1 MWPANDVVGADTPGY
16 KAHVFTA
23 TLDITSRRAS
33 SGGRL
38 LAAWSCAALIVDL
51 ELNGPGVIINRRST
65 GMSQSLKTYA
75 IFAVCMLLISVVITP
90 AAHAQGAAT
99 ETLFKAKCAMCHGT
113 DATGNTAM
121 GKKFNIPDLR
131 APEIQK
137 KTKAELVNAI
147 AKGKNK
153 MPAFEGKL
161 TSDEVNELATYV
173 RQLKK

>member
-1 MWPANDVVGADTPGY
+1 
-16 KAHVFTA
+16 
-23 TLDITSRRAS
+23 
-33 SGGRL
+33 
-38 LAAWSCAALIVDL
+38 
-51 ELNGPGVIINRRST
+51 
-65 GMSQSLKTYA
+65 
-75 IFAVCMLLISVVITP
+75 
-90 AAHAQGAAT
+90 
-99 ETLFKAKCAMCHGT
+99 
-113 DATGNTAM
+113 M

-137 KTKAELVNAI
+137 KSKAELANAI

>member
-1 MWPANDVVGADTPGY
+1 
-16 KAHVFTA
+16 
-23 TLDITSRRAS
+23 
-33 SGGRL
+33 
-38 LAAWSCAALIVDL
+38 
-51 ELNGPGVIINRRST
+51 
-65 GMSQSLKTYA
+65 MSQSLNTYA
-75 IFAVCMLLISVVITP
+75 IFAVCMLLISAVITP
-90 AAHAQGAAT
+90 AAHAQGAA
-99 ETLFKAKCAMCHGT
+99 ETLFKAKCAMCHGA

-137 KTKAELVNAI
+137 KPKAELANAI

>member
-1 MWPANDVVGADTPGY
+1 VSKRFLAQFVLFFIA
-16 KAHVFTA
+16 
-23 TLDITSRRAS
+23 
-33 SGGRL
+33 L
-38 LAAWSCAALIVDL
+38 LAMMIAVSAYAED
-51 ELNGPGVIINRRST
+51 PG
-65 GMSQSLKTYA
+65 QA
-75 IFAVCMLLISVVITP
+75 
-90 AAHAQGAAT
+90 
-99 ETLFKAKCAMCHGT
+99 LFKAKCAMCHGT

-131 APEIQK
+131 APEIQR

-147 AKGKNK
+147 ARGKNK

>member
-1 MWPANDVVGADTPGY
+1 
-16 KAHVFTA
+16 
-23 TLDITSRRAS
+23 
-33 SGGRL
+33 
-38 LAAWSCAALIVDL
+38 
-51 ELNGPGVIINRRST
+51 
-65 GMSQSLKTYA
+65 MSQSLNTYA
-75 IFAVCMLLISVVITP
+75 IFAVCMLLISPVITP
-90 AAHAQGAAT
+90 AAHAQGAA
-99 ETLFKAKCAMCHGT
+99 ETLFKAKCAMCHGA

-137 KTKAELVNAI
+137 KPKAELANAI